1 MNRFPYIINCQY
13 EDGGDESHLQQGERQ
28 MLEALANLPAELR
41 SYLPDPNVEI
51 TVEPSADRNAI
62 QIVVETMLDESM
74 TDAAFVAFIK
84 DCSRA
89 IFASGLTLAPP
100 LPAAAKQGTM
110 ATRILVVDDDP
121 VILELLRL
129 TLQRTGYEVQT
140 ALDGEEALQLLS
152 DHSRPVPHVI
162 ITDARMPRRDGPELL
177 RTIEPDPRLQGVRTI
192 LMSSD
197 AMAGKEV
204 RCHAFVEKERLPYEL
219 VDTLVRVVI
228 KPH

>member
-1 MNRFPYIINCQY
+1 MNRFLYVIHCQY
-13 EDGGDESHLQQGERQ
+13 EGGGDESRLQQGERQ
-28 MLEALANLPAELR
+28 MLEALADLPAELR
-41 SYLPDPNVEI
+41 PYLPDPNVEI
-51 TVEPSADRNAI
+51 TVERTADRNAI
-62 QIVVETMLDESM
+62 QVVVETMLDESM

-89 IFASGLTLAPP
+89 VFASGLTLAPP
-100 LPAAAKQGTM
+100 LPAAKQGTM

-121 VILELLRL
+121 VILEVLRL
-129 TLQRTGYEVQT
+129 TLQRAGYEVQT

-197 AMAGKEV
+197 PMAGKEV